1 MWLLTYL
8 QIKTKTEKEIHD
20 FYRCWKQTKYYRTWK
35 LKSKDRPKLLA
46 VCTDLASERAS
57 NWTTKPHTDSR

>member
-1 MWLLTYL
+1 L

-57 NWTTKPHTDSR
+57 N